1 MNEAAVP
8 REGTADGRSL
18 RISYLFPQF
27 PLATETFAI
36 SDIAALRD
44 LGHDVVVHTIKPRR
58 ALRAAERRQS
68 GLPPDLAILRPTAA
82 GVSRWPSLL
91 WKRRADVLLMLR
103 ILAPYARRQPRTVL
117 ATALCLPRII
127 EIAEEIRR
135 RDPDVVH
142 VFWARHASLVL
153 PVLRDAGSRSLRS
166 IFVGAYDLVADD
178 FLVQSGAESA
188 NVAFTH
194 AETNR
199 PFLDQ
204 RIPADR
210 SRHVI
215 HRGIPLP
222 KLDPSIVRDPF
233 RWLTASALVEAK
245 RVDLVI
251 REFAE
256 ARKHWP
262 DLRLD
267 VCGQGPERGRLEGLC
282 RDLGCADAVRFA
294 GHIPREKL
302 FAMMQRSHLFLL
314 LSQKESERLPNVLK
328 EALWCGC
335 AVLASRTPGIE
346 ELIPDASYGHVID
359 DDAKVAMAVESI
371 MQESPEEAELRRM
384 RAQRMIASNFSSE
397 TSMAKYVDAWKSELP
412 PAPSAG
418 Q

>member
-8 REGTADGRSL
+8 RGGTADHRPLS
-18 RISYLFPQF
+18 ISYLFPQF
-27 PLATETFAI
+27 PVATETFAI

-58 ALRAAERRQS
+58 ALSAAERRQS
-68 GLPPDLAILRPTAA
+68 GLPADLAILRPTAA
-82 GVSRWPSLL
+82 GVLRWPSLL
-91 WKRRADVLLMLR
+91 WKRRADVLLLLR
-103 ILAPYARRQPRTVL
+103 ILASRVWCQPRTVL
-117 ATALCLPRII
+117 ATVLCLPRII

-153 PVLRDAGSRSLRS
+153 PVLRGAGSRSLRS

-178 FLVQSGAESA
+178 FLVQSGTESA
-188 NVAFTH
+188 DVAFTH

-204 RIPADR
+204 RTPADK

-222 KLDPSIVRDPF
+222 DLDPGIVRDSF

-256 ARKHWP
+256 GRKHWP

-267 VCGQGPERGRLEGLC
+267 VCGEGPERGRLEGLC
-282 RDLGCADAVRFA
+282 RDLGCANAVRFA
-294 GHIPREKL
+294 GHIPREQL
-302 FAMMQRSHLFLL
+302 FAMMQRSHLFVL
-314 LSQKESERLPNVLK
+314 LSRKESERLPNVLK

-359 DDAKVAMAVESI
+359 DEAMVPTAVRTI
-371 MQESPEEAELRRM
+371 MQETREEAEPRRR
-384 RAQRMIASNFSSE
+384 RARRMIASGFSSE

-412 PAPSAG
+412 PTPSAG